1 MMQSPAGLVVCA
13 LLSAAPCI
21 VQTLP
26 GRAIVK
32 FAHGVRLE
40 CAGGGVRTG
49 LADVDRL
56 LGRYEARGLRP
67 LVPCPDPIARASG
80 ADRSYLL
87 IFRPDADVH
96 EVTASLAAVAGVEG
110 AWPDE
115 RLPLDSVPDD
125 SMYRQQWHLAHIG
138 APGAWS
144 IAHGDS
150 NVKLAVIADGVHWTH
165 PDLEANLWVNPA
177 EDINHSGRFE
187 PSAPPAGD
195 LDFIDQDGN
204 GYVDDVIGYDF
215 VDNDPNPAATSQDAI
230 GTHGTGIQNAVT
242 DNNRGVSA
250 PPWNVRSFALR
261 CGSGGSIYISAAV
274 SAIYYLTQKGCW
286 SFCMPFGSRTSNPM
300 LSQACIDAWNSG
312 RIPCAG
318 AGGDNEEPVYPA
330 ASDGVI
336 AVAAHGRTNRKSSF
350 SNYGT
355 WVDITAPGDSILST
369 YGPDRYQSRSGVSE
383 AAGVVVGALGW
394 VKSAYPGIDRD
405 SALAILRGMC
415 DSMPD
420 PLYLQGKLG
429 WGRLRMSVP
438 TTGIAESPAPGV
450 RQAAPA
456 STVVRGVLR
465 LPEPGFGRDAVG
477 VLLDVTGRCV
487 CPLKPGANDVSGLA
501 PGVYFARVGA
511 EVSRVVVVR

>member
-1 MMQSPAGLVVCA
+1 MLSLAGLIVCA
-13 LLSAAPCI
+13 LLSAAPHGEQ
-21 VQTLP
+21 VQP

-32 FAHGVRLE
+32 FAPGVAPA
-40 CAGGGVRTG
+40 CADGRVRTG

-56 LGRYEARGLRP
+56 LDRYEARDLRS
-67 LVPCPDPIARASG
+67 LVPCPESIARATG
-80 ADRSYLL
+80 ADRCYLL
-87 IFRPDADVH
+87 TFPPYADVH
-96 EVTASLAAVAGVEG
+96 EVADGLAAAAGVEG

-125 SMYRQQWHLAHIG
+125 SMYPQQWHLAHIG
-138 APGAWS
+138 APGAWA

-150 NVKLAVIADGVHWTH
+150 SVKLAVIADGVHWTH
-165 PDLEANLWVNPA
+165 PDLEANLWVNAA

-195 LDFIDQDGN
+195 LDFTDQDGN
-204 GYVDDVIGYDF
+204 GYVNDVIGYDF
-215 VDNDPNPAATSQDAI
+215 QDNDPNPMPTGNDAYS
-230 GTHGTGIQNAVT
+230 TRCTGVQNAVT

-250 PPWNVRSFALR
+250 PPWNVRSIALR
-261 CGSGGSIYISAAV
+261 CGADGSVSLSAAI
-274 SAIYYLTQKGCW
+274 SAIYYLIREGAWAFTVSG
-286 SFCMPFGSRTSNPM
+286 RHTTANPM
-300 LSQACIDAWNSG
+300 YSDACLAAWNSG
-312 RIPCAG
+312 RIPCATVG
-318 AGGDNEEPVYPA
+318 YEGSEVVYYPA
-330 ASDGVI
+330 AYDGVLV
-336 AVAAHGRTNRKSSF
+336 VAAHGRTNRKSSF

-355 WVDITAPGDSILST
+355 WVDITAPGEGILTTS
-369 YGPDRYQSRSGVSE
+369 GPSGYTVE
-383 AAGVVVGALGW
+383 DGLQEQVVVGALGW

-450 RQAAPA
+450 HHAMPV
-456 STVVRGVLR
+456 STVVRGILR
-465 LPEPGFGRDAVG
+465 LPEPEFGRDAVG

-487 CPLKPGANDVSGLA
+487 CPLKPGPNDVSGLA
-501 PGVYFARVGA
+501 PGVYFVRGGPAVG
-511 EVSRVVVVR
+511 RVVVIH